1 VYGEKREQ
9 RRSNRQEV
17 TRRSARSMWRV
28 ASKASGGWCAG
39 SSSSPTSTPGTG
51 CLSTWTSGQSLTAE
65 AHLAPSTIR
74 GYQTELRSFNEYLCD
89 ARYGWVVECQKQ
101 FGEFVAPAS
110 LTPHRGMRTLR
121 SPPRT
126 SHPRPEWPTAMS
138 ELPDHRPRQPRS
150 LAQLRWTSPR
160 RHPNTRRPHLRN
172 PPSIG
177 GRGLLDLR

>member
-39 SSSSPTSTPGTG
+39 SSSSPTSTRGTG
-51 CLSTWTSGQSLTAE
+51 CPATWTSGQSLTAE

-74 GYQTELRSFNEYLCD
+74 GYQTELRLFNEYLCD

-101 FGEFVAPAS
+101 FGPSV
-110 LTPHRGMRTLR
+110 
-121 SPPRT
+121 
-126 SHPRPEWPTAMS
+126 HPVPICHEWNTIAHLSDYGGRPEA
-138 ELPDHRPRQPRS
+138 RPFTRTEVQRFFDYAD
-150 LAQLRWTSPR
+150 AQVERAVR
-160 RHPNTRRPHLRN
+160 AKR
-172 PPSIG
+172 
-177 GRGLLDLR
+177 